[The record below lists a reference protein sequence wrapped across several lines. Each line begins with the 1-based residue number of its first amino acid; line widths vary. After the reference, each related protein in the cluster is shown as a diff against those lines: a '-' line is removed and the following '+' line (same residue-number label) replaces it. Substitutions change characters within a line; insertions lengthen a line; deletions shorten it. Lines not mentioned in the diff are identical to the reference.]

1 MASKNSKLGPITS
14 MDTPWKDHTHYEV
27 EEFIKNQLEQLAGGS
42 SRRRM
47 NISITD
53 GRVKSYLSGDSSVIF
68 KYTVNYTAGGDAINS
83 CKMRITIGGTVIYD
97 SNVIAGQE
105 VESPDI
111 AYYLGLS
118 ADDETTVSLYAY
130 DLDESG
136 SILISD
142 SSSVVYTKQ
151 TASVKSLVNLGAT
164 LEVGNSLR
172 HNIDFTGTQAT
183 LCAQFLQSN
192 GSTILMN
199 GESDHW
205 EYPVYT
211 TGNTDV
217 IKVPA
222 GLDAGPHIIRV
233 WLVLNDLSKTES
245 NIAVSTIITTSGAS
259 DGDIYLVADNVE
271 GAVINDYVEIKFA
284 ASIYRS
290 TASSTTEYIPVVLQE
305 NDGTKWVTKAI
316 RSAGSG
322 ITQTWN
328 YLVKSENTNLLIG
341 VPYLNADGTI
351 QYDGEGNVRVR
362 SDAVLYVNFT
372 AGRSLVS
379 WSQEQTGLLM
389 YLTAQNKSNSD
400 YDIGVWKD
408 NGYEVEFEDV
418 QWNSN
423 GSGWNDIILD
433 DNGVV
438 TTSDKSNRK
447 STALHLIGASRAKVK
462 NFYPLY
468 NTTSVYEQGKSGG
481 GILANGRT
489 LKMSFMVSNVSN
501 PDEKVIDCW
510 DATSKTGF
518 YVTGDAI
525 YINIGKELIS
535 LPAESQARAGH
546 NERHF
551 SSDRRID
558 LTITIQPYY
567 SGGAETKHEI
577 RYYINGEIAGFDV
590 LTNETLSQV
599 NAMPIVFGG
608 SGATLD
614 LFDFRV
620 YDGALSAFEVLQTR
634 TMDLDSSTEINN
646 IFTKNNFY
654 GTDADGN
661 PIITLAKALDY
672 GKWQASQGNTNFAV
686 WITTNLCN
694 GEAYIGNTKTHSTRP
709 EAFYVFRFKKDSNGN
724 GIIDP
729 DLTFYIEATG
739 IKESDQESYLRMRR
753 QGTST
758 AKEAKGNIRVDVRNT
773 CIIHKF
779 NAATQKFYEDNEE
792 NRAAGYTYTVGKK
805 AAIWQVPNANAIPCY
820 LLTCKKNPNEST
832 QARNLPT
839 AKWYEDCCR
848 HLAKQ
853 TDANGNHPYQDCL
866 TMPQRREL
874 ETILEHT
881 NLDYSDAVDAIKTR
895 QTVDGIPSLGFEIV
909 YDSPAALNPIN
920 AVTSF
925 GGQFDMIT
933 DKTNMEVFGF
943 GGYNAWDEN
952 GERAFVKW
960 GDEDEDFSIEWRR
973 NDSLICNFLTADLSA
988 LNGHTDSN
996 DPLYNESVGDLQ
1008 YRYPEPNDSDIVISW
1023 SSGETA
1029 TIGMEEDGPIQRLF
1043 DFVRTCSLGDLKTT
1057 GVEYKNGSPIANT
1070 GTHAGQISITAKA
1083 GETLWEA
1090 TISGSNVTWK
1100 STQVAVN
1107 TTVWKADDDAA
1118 RLSKFKTE
1126 LGNYVVVNQF
1136 LFNGLAIDVALMC
1149 DQDTKNQFFTN
1160 FTGEKDSD
1168 GHKLLRLLGYD
1179 FDSSWDVDND
1189 NFFRFDYT
1197 VKYSDGLYDGAAE
1210 FTYTNGTKAVLGPQI
1225 WRLIF
1230 TCYVSEI
1237 ATIKSILYSGFL
1249 NKDSIL
1255 KYMHENQVDIYNS
1268 LQYNANSEYSY
1279 TSKASDYPKTHG
1291 SAREHTEWFVEG
1303 RMHFVSGLTF
1313 AGDRDSQSDFF
1324 KNAAAFNLTTFSEE
1338 FQAAYPNNYANR
1350 GGDNQN
1356 WQLEITGY
1364 ERTSASLAYGASTYF
1379 APVEVEVTQAY
1390 DADYQPSGDPV
1401 RPTAYLKT
1409 TDNFAASAPSDNR
1422 FRIFGGKHLKTVKGL
1437 SKWYILNVADWGDL
1451 TNVEEL
1457 EIGSIESW
1465 ETEDGEVE
1473 YYRNPF
1479 LNNLGIGS
1487 ASKPFGSCKKL
1498 NLAGCVALTG
1508 RLDLTKFPVLEEFE
1522 GVRMDGITEV
1532 QLPVGNSLKTL
1543 SYPANLITLTIDNK
1557 PNLEGVSFEGTSKI
1571 TTVSV
1576 TNSSN
1581 YIAQQA
1587 ITRFL

>member
-27 EEFIKNQLEQLAGGS
+27 EEFIKGQLEQLAGDT

-47 NISITD
+47 NIVISEGNTQ
-53 GRVKSYLSGDSSVIF
+53 SYLTGASSVVF
-68 KYTVNYTAGGDAINS
+68 HYTVNYTAGSEIINS
-83 CKMRITIGGTVIYD
+83 CKMRIAIG
-97 SNVIAGQE
+97 SNVIFEGDVVAGQ
-105 VESPDI
+105 VIESPDI
-111 AYYLGLS
+111 AYYLNRSGS
-118 ADDETTVSLYAY
+118 DTTYVSMKAY
-130 DLDESG
+130 DLNDQEAE
-136 SILISD
+136 LISETAR
-142 SSSVVYTKQ
+142 VTFNRQ
-151 TASVKSLVNLGAT
+151 TASVTSLVNLGAT
-164 LEVGNSLR
+164 LQTGNSLR
-172 HNIDFTGTQAT
+172 HNIDFTGSQAI

-205 EYPVYT
+205 EYPVYA
-211 TGNTDV
+211 TGNTDI

-222 GLDAGPHIIRV
+222 GLDAGPHIVKV
-233 WLVLNDLSKTES
+233 WLTLADVSRTQS
-245 NIAVSTIITTSGAS
+245 NVAVSTIITTAGANE
-259 DGDIYLVADNVE
+259 GDIYLVADNVE
-271 GAVINDYVEIKFA
+271 NAKVNDYVEIKFA
-284 ASIYRS
+284 ASTYR
-290 TASSTTEYIPVVLQE
+290 TSSSEITEYIPVVLQE
-305 NDGTKWVTKAI
+305 NDGVKWVTKAI
-316 RSAGSG
+316 RSAGND

-328 YLVKSENTNLLIG
+328 YLVKAEDTNLLIG
-341 VPYLNADGTI
+341 VPVLNEDGSI
-351 QYDGEGNVRVR
+351 QYDGTGNVRLSNTVI
-362 SDAVLYVNFT
+362 YINFKAT
-372 AGRSLVS
+372 RSLVS
-379 WSQEQTGLLM
+379 WSQEENNLLM
-389 YLTAQNKSNSD
+389 YLTAQNKSNFD
-400 YDIGVWKD
+400 FDIGTWKD
-408 NGYEVEFEDV
+408 NGYEVEFDDV

-433 DNGVV
+433 DNSVL
-438 TTSDKSNRK
+438 TTADKSNRR
-447 STALHLIGASRAKVK
+447 STALHLIGASRARIK

-468 NTTSVYEQGKSGG
+468 NQTIAFEQGKTGG

-501 PDEKVIDCW
+501 PEAKVINCW
-510 DATSKTGF
+510 DETSKTGF
-518 YVTGDAI
+518 YVTGDSI

-535 LPAESQARAGH
+535 LPAEAQSRAGH

-551 SSDRRID
+551 SADRRID

-567 SGGAETKHEI
+567 IGGSETKHEI

-590 LTNETLSQV
+590 LTNETLSQA
-599 NAMPIVFGG
+599 NPIPIEFGG

-614 LFDFRV
+614 LFDFRC
-620 YDGALSAFEVLQTR
+620 YEGALSAFEVLQTR

-654 GTDADGN
+654 NTDSDGN
-661 PIITLAKALDY
+661 PIITLAKAIDY
-672 GKWQASQGNTNFAV
+672 GKWQASRGNTNFAV

-694 GEAYIGNTKTHSTRP
+694 SDVYIGNTKTHSTRP
-709 EAFYVFRFKKDSNGN
+709 EGFYVFRFKTDNNGN

-739 IKESDQESYLRMRR
+739 IKTSDQESYLRIRR

-758 AKEAKGNIRVDVRNT
+758 AREAKGNIRVDVRDT

-779 NAATQKFYEDNEE
+779 NATTQQFYEDSEA
-792 NRAAGYTYTVGKK
+792 NRNAGYTYTVGKK
-805 AAIWQVPNANAIPCY
+805 AAIWQIPDSNAIPCY

-853 TDANGNHPYQDCL
+853 TDANGNHPYEDCL

-874 ETILEHT
+874 ETIRQNTSL
-881 NLDYSDAVDAIKTR
+881 NWSDAIDAIKTR
-895 QTVDGIPSLGFEIV
+895 QTVDGIPSLGFEIE
-909 YDSPAALNPIN
+909 YNSPAALNPIQ
-920 AVTSF
+920 AITSF

-952 GERAFVKW
+952 GERTFVKW
-960 GDEDEDFSIEWRR
+960 GNNDEDFSIEWRR
-973 NDSLICNFLTADLSA
+973 NDSIICNFLTADLSA

-996 DPLYNESVGDLQ
+996 DPNYNEYVGDLL
-1008 YRYPEPNDSDIVISW
+1008 YRYPEPNDSDTVISW

-1029 TIGMEEDGPIQRLF
+1029 TIGMEKDGPIQRLF
-1043 DFVRTCSLGDLKTT
+1043 DLVRTCALGDTKVI
-1057 GVEYKNGSPIANT
+1057 GVEYNNGTAVPNT
-1070 GTHAGQISITAKA
+1070 GIHAGQISITAKA
-1083 GETLWEA
+1083 GETMWTA
-1090 TISGSNVTWK
+1090 TTTNGVVSWQSEVV
-1100 STQVAVN
+1100 STD
-1107 TTVWKADDDAA
+1107 TTVWKPDNDDT

-1126 LGNYVVVNQF
+1126 NGHYIVTNQI
-1136 LFNGLAIDVALMC
+1136 LYNGLAIDAALMV
-1149 DQDTKNQFFTN
+1149 DQDTKNQFFTY
-1160 FTGEKDSD
+1160 FTGEKTSD
-1168 GHKLLRLLGYD
+1168 GEKLLRLLGYD

-1210 FTYTNGTKAVLGPQI
+1210 FTYPNGDKGILGPEF
-1225 WRLIF
+1225 WRLIYA
-1230 TCYVSEI
+1230 CYSTEI
-1237 ATIKSILYSGFL
+1237 ATMKSILYSGFL
-1249 NKDSIL
+1249 NKDAIL

-1291 SAREHTEWFVEG
+1291 SAKEHTEWFVEG
-1303 RMHFVSGLTF
+1303 RMHFISGLSF

-1324 KNAAAFNLTTFSEE
+1324 KNAAAFNLTTFSDE

-1350 GGDNQN
+1350 GGTNQN

-1364 ERTSASLAYGASTYF
+1364 ERTNASLAYGASTYF

-1390 DADYQPSGDPV
+1390 DANYQPSGNPI

-1409 TDNFAASAPSDNR
+1409 TDGFAAAAPSDNR
-1422 FRIFGGKHLKTVKGL
+1422 FRIFGGKHLKTLKGL

-1451 TNVEEL
+1451 TNIEEL
-1457 EIGSIESW
+1457 EIGSTESW
-1465 ETEDGEVE
+1465 TNASGGTE
-1473 YYRNPF
+1473 YYRNPN
-1479 LNNLGIGS
+1479 LNNLGIG
-1487 ASKPFGSCKKL
+1487 ANTKPFGSCKKL

-1508 RLDLTKFPVLEEFE
+1508 RLDLVKFPVLEEFE
-1522 GVRMDGITEV
+1522 GIRMDGITEV
-1532 QLPVGNSLKTL
+1532 QLPVGNSLKSI
-1543 SYPANLITLTIDNK
+1543 SYPANLISVIIDNK
-1557 PNLEGVSFEGTSKI
+1557 PNLEEVNFEGTSEVI
-1571 TTVSV
+1571 TVSV

-1581 YIAQQA
+1581 YIAGLE
-1587 ITRFL
+1587 ITKFL